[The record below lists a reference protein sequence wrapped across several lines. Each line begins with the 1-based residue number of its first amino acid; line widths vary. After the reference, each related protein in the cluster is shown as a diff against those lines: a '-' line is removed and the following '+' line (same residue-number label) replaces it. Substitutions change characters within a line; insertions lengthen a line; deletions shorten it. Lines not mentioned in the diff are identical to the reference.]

1 MTEAK
6 AHADTTLGEAKS
18 EVSRLQATA
27 RREVAELNR
36 QRDSITGHL
45 TQLRNLLGGMTVPD
59 TPPAVGAGEKADDE
73 DVIDGEVVEDAPAAA
88 EKK

>member
-1 MTEAK
+1 
-6 AHADTTLGEAKS
+6 
-18 EVSRLQATA
+18 VSRIQATA

-59 TPPAVGAGEKADDE
+59 ATPAVEAGQNADDE

-88 EKK
+88 HKK